1 MSFIAPTKP
10 ASLLGRHRLLS
21 PTAAVRVSPL
31 ALGAMNFGNAWKDSL
46 GECSKE
52 TAFEMLD
59 YFYEQGGN
67 WIDTAVNYQ
76 FGESE
81 QWIGEWM
88 EERGVRDE
96 IVLATKFTGMQFTD
110 RVRAGGTTI
119 TSNYTGNS
127 AKNIHISIERSLEQ
141 LRTSYID
148 IVSVFLDFSDQNV

>member
-1 MSFIAPTKP
+1 MSFVTPAKP

-59 YFYEQGGN
+59 HFYEQGGN

-81 QWIGEWM
+81 QWVGEWM

-110 RVRAGGTTI
+110 RVRAGRTTI

-127 AKNIHISIERSLEQ
+127 AKNIHISIERSLKQ
-141 LRTSYID
+141 LRTSYVD
-148 IVSVFLDFSDQNV
+148 IVSTFIDFVRQYV